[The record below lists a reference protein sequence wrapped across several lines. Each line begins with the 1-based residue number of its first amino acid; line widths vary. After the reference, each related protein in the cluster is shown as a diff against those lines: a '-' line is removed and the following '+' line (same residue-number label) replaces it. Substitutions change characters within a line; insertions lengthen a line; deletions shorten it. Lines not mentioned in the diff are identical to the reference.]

1 MEHFEVI
8 LLLGHRLY
16 DDGTP
21 DLNTL
26 ARVRMAAD
34 LSKRGVAPVIVST
47 GYKGFNNENH
57 NTTQADVMA
66 DLLVNFGIPND
77 CIIRENRS
85 RTTWENLCNTKKLL
99 GKEHFTAAVATSDA
113 QMTRALYMCKRQG
126 ITAKGFPAQLP
137 HDKYWRARN
146 RLERLFTF
154 ENHMGW
160 SGNRQPK
167 WFLPIRD
174 LMMKRDKR
182 VSNETF
188 EVYNAALREQ
198 EIGSRQ

>member
-34 LSKRGVAPVIVST
+34 LWKRGVAPVIVST

-77 CIIRENRS
+77 
-85 RTTWENLCNTKKLL
+85 
-99 GKEHFTAAVATSDA
+99 
-113 QMTRALYMCKRQG
+113 
-126 ITAKGFPAQLP
+126 
-137 HDKYWRARN
+137 
-146 RLERLFTF
+146 
-154 ENHMGW
+154 
-160 SGNRQPK
+160 
-167 WFLPIRD
+167 
-174 LMMKRDKR
+174 
-182 VSNETF
+182 
-188 EVYNAALREQ
+188 
-198 EIGSRQ
+198 